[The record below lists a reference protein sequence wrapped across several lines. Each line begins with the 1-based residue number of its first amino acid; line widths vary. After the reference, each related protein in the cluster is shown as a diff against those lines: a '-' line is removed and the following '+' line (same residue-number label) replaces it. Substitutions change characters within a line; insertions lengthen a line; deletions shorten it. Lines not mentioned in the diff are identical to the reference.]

1 MRELRIARL
10 EAGDRGLEL
19 RESQSL
25 CRRWLYSLVL
35 HESLSDAPYAGA
47 LGLVRAGRAFLL
59 QPPASSPQPFF

>member
-47 LGLVRAGRAFLL
+47 LGLVRARRAFFA
-59 QPPASSPQPFF
+59 PASSPQPFF